1 MRHIGSSPEGPGTP
15 GAQGRPSMFV
25 DVRIVDDAG
34 RALPHDGRAQGELQ
48 CRGLHVMRE
57 YFRVRASAH
66 AIHRCHAVDSALP
79 RAPAHF
85 RASTVVLHLVKS
97 HYMKQLLLL
106 YA

>member
-48 CRGLHVMRE
+48 CRGLHVMRD
-57 YFRVRASAH
+57 FRVRASAH